1 MNYYHVYCRGI
12 EKKDIFLD
20 DMDHDRFVQ
29 SLWVFN
35 NKKRT
40 RFNLE
45 VNQDRE
51 ILIDLINF
59 CLMPNHF
66 HLLIRAEESINMSKY
81 MQKLMIAYTMYF
93 KKKYKKDGRVF
104 ESKYRQ
110 KHIETDRYL
119 RHISDYIHNNPLR
132 LKYKNYKSINLLL
145 GFFVLDENAKKWL
158 KEYKY
163 SSHNYKTIKPPL
175 TASLDLD

>member
-1 MNYYHVYCRGI
+1 
-12 EKKDIFLD
+12 
-20 DMDHDRFVQ
+20 
-29 SLWVFN
+29 
-35 NKKRT
+35 
-40 RFNLE
+40 
-45 VNQDRE
+45 
-51 ILIDLINF
+51 
-59 CLMPNHF
+59 
-66 HLLIRAEESINMSKY
+66 